1 VHLDTGWVLILDRIG
16 VSQSTERFDRDP
28 AHRQSS
34 QYCDVRVP
42 SYTLAMSEDL
52 ESLGERIAEQ
62 AAHLDAALHRLLT
75 DLRTFDR
82 GGGWHAQ
89 GARSCAHWL
98 SWRVGWGLGTAREHL
113 RVADRLADLP
123 LLDDALRRGEVSY
136 AKLRAITRVATPAN
150 EAALLELAR
159 QSSGHQLETV
169 CRKYRAVLLHDA
181 EPDPEADRQRRWV
194 ARRDT
199 ADGMVRIEA
208 VLHPEEAALVWAALD
223 HRAQQQCREA
233 QRVSAETPS
242 NHLHHPQVQQPCREA
257 QRVSAESPSNH
268 LHHPQGQQPCRE
280 AQRVS
285 AEAPSAAP
293 GAAPTAALGARD
305 DGAPAASDARDGRAP
320 FDRAD
325 ALVEIAQGYLRGDRP
340 DRSPIELVVSVPAE
354 TLRRGHAGAP
364 ATAAAPAAAPAAARP
379 GSADAGMATDVPDPC
394 DVAYL
399 ADGTCV
405 SGETARRLSC
415 DCGVVEVVEGE
426 HGAPLSVGRK
436 RRTIPGS
443 MKRALLQRDRT
454 CRFPG
459 CGNRLYLEAHHI
471 VHWADGGETSLLN
484 MLTVCS
490 FHHRYVHEYGCSIEL
505 HADGPHFLDRRGRR
519 ILDAPPPSRPPDL
532 GWEAILAQHAELQIT
547 ASANEPQWDG
557 APIDH
562 EAVIDALVSV
572 EQAEAIQGWS

>member
-1 VHLDTGWVLILDRIG
+1 MT
-16 VSQSTERFDRDP
+16 
-28 AHRQSS
+28 
-34 QYCDVRVP
+34 
-42 SYTLAMSEDL
+42 EDL

-82 GGGWHAQ
+82 GGGWHTQ

-136 AKLRAITRVATPAN
+136 SKIRAITRVATPEN
-150 EAALLELAR
+150 EAALLEIAR
-159 QSSGHQLETV
+159 LSSGHQLETV
-169 CRKYRAVLLHDA
+169 CRKYRSVLLHDA
-181 EPDPEADRQRRWV
+181 DPDPEGDRQRRWV

-223 HRAQQQCREA
+223 HRAQQQCRESH
-233 QRVSAETPS
+233 RVSAETAS
-242 NHLHHPQVQQPCREA
+242 
-257 QRVSAESPSNH
+257 SAPT
-268 LHHPQGQQPCRE
+268 
-280 AQRVS
+280 
-285 AEAPSAAP
+285 
-293 GAAPTAALGARD
+293 AAPTAV
-305 DGAPAASDARDGRAP
+305 PDARDGDAHAHPARSRAP

-325 ALVEIAQGYLRGDRP
+325 ALVQIAQGYLRGDRP

-354 TLRRGHAGAP
+354 ILRRRPAVAP
-364 ATAAAPAAAPAAARP
+364 AIAAAPP
-379 GSADAGMATDVPDPC
+379 GSTDAVAATEVPDPC
-394 DVAYL
+394 DVACL

-405 SGETARRLSC
+405 SAEAARRLSC
-415 DCGVVEVVEGE
+415 DCGVVEIASGE

-471 VHWADGGETSLLN
+471 VHWADGGDTSLRN
-484 MLTVCS
+484 VVACCS
-490 FHHRYVHEYGCSIEL
+490 FHHRFVHEYGCSIEL

-532 GWEAILAQHAELQIT
+532 GWEAILAHHAELQIT
-547 ASANEPQWDG
+547 ASAHEPLWDG
-557 APIDH
+557 ARIDYGS
-562 EAVIDALVSV
+562 VIDALVGV

>member
-1 VHLDTGWVLILDRIG
+1 
-16 VSQSTERFDRDP
+16 
-28 AHRQSS
+28 
-34 QYCDVRVP
+34 
-42 SYTLAMSEDL
+42 MSEDL

-98 SWRVGWGLGTAREHL
+98 SWRVGWGLGAAREHL

-123 LLDDALRRGEVSY
+123 LLDEALRRGEVSY
-136 AKLRAITRVATPAN
+136 SKIRAITRVATLEN
-150 EAALLELAR
+150 EAALLEIAR
-159 QSSGHQLETV
+159 HSSGHQLETV
-169 CRKYRAVLLHDA
+169 CRKYRSVLLHDA
-181 EPDPEADRQRRWV
+181 DSDPEGDRQRRWV

-223 HRAQQQCREA
+223 HRTQQRCRESH
-233 QRVSAETPS
+233 RVSAETS
-242 NHLHHPQVQQPCREA
+242 R
-257 QRVSAESPSNH
+257 SAP
-268 LHHPQGQQPCRE
+268 
-280 AQRVS
+280 
-285 AEAPSAAP
+285 
-293 GAAPTAALGARD
+293 
-305 DGAPAASDARDGRAP
+305 DARAGGAP

-325 ALVEIAQGYLRGDRP
+325 ALVQIAQGYLRGDRP

-354 TLRRGHAGAP
+354 TLRRRLAVAP
-364 ATAAAPAAAPAAARP
+364 AMAAAPP
-379 GSADAGMATDVPDPC
+379 GSTDAAMATEAADPC
-394 DVAYL
+394 DVACL

-405 SGETARRLSC
+405 SAEAARRLSC
-415 DCGVVEVVEGE
+415 DCGVVEIVEGE

-471 VHWADGGETSLLN
+471 VHWADGGDTSLRN
-484 MLTVCS
+484 MVACCS
-490 FHHRYVHEYGCSIEL
+490 FHHRFVHEYGCSIEL
-505 HADGPHFLDRRGRR
+505 HADGPRFLDRRGRR

-532 GWEAILAQHAELQIT
+532 GWEAILARHAELQIT
-547 ASANEPQWDG
+547 ASVNEPLWDG
-557 APIDH
+557 ARIDYG
-562 EAVIDALVSV
+562 AVVDALVGV
-572 EQAEAIQGWS
+572 EQAEAIHGWS

>member
-1 VHLDTGWVLILDRIG
+1 MSGCRAIQMT
-16 VSQSTERFDRDP
+16 
-28 AHRQSS
+28 
-34 QYCDVRVP
+34 
-42 SYTLAMSEDL
+42 MSEDL

-98 SWRVGWGLGTAREHL
+98 SWRVGWGLGAAREHL

-150 EAALLELAR
+150 ETALLELAR
-159 QSSGHQLETV
+159 VSSGHQLETV
-169 CRKYRAVLLHDA
+169 CRKYRAVQLHDA
-181 EPDPEADRQRRWV
+181 EPDPEGDRQRRWV
-194 ARRDT
+194 TRRDT

-233 QRVSAETPS
+233 HRVSAETPN
-242 NHLHHPQVQQPCREA
+242 NHPHHPQVQQQCRE
-257 QRVSAESPSNH
+257 SH
-268 LHHPQGQQPCRE
+268 
-280 AQRVS
+280 RVS
-285 AEAPSAAP
+285 AEASSAAP
-293 GAAPTAALGARD
+293 DARD
-305 DGAPAASDARDGRAP
+305 GGAPAASARSRAP

-325 ALVEIAQGYLRGDRP
+325 ALVQLAQGYLRGDRP
-340 DRSPIELVVSVPAE
+340 DRSPIELVVSVPVE
-354 TLRRGHAGAP
+354 TLRRGRAAAT
-364 ATAAAPAAAPAAARP
+364 ATAAAPP
-379 GSADAGMATDVPDPC
+379 GSADAVMAAEVPDPC
-394 DVAYL
+394 DVACL

-405 SGETARRLSC
+405 SAETARRLSC
-415 DCGVVEVVEGE
+415 DCGVVEVVEDE
-426 HGAPLSVGRK
+426 HGVPLSVGRK

-459 CGNRLYLEAHHI
+459 CGNRLYLEAHHL
-471 VHWADGGETSLLN
+471 VHWADGGETSLQN
-484 MLTVCS
+484 MVCYCS

-519 ILDAPPPSRPPDL
+519 ILDAPPPSRPADL
-532 GWEAILAQHAELQIT
+532 GWEAILARHAELQIT
-547 ASANEPQWDG
+547 ASTNEPLWDG
-557 APIDH
+557 ASIDH
-562 EAVIDALVSV
+562 GAVIDDLVGA

>member
-1 VHLDTGWVLILDRIG
+1 
-16 VSQSTERFDRDP
+16 
-28 AHRQSS
+28 
-34 QYCDVRVP
+34 
-42 SYTLAMSEDL
+42 MSEDL

-62 AAHLDAALHRLLT
+62 AAHLDAALHRLLA

-82 GGGWHAQ
+82 GGGWHTQ

-98 SWRVGWGLGTAREHL
+98 SWRVGWGLGVAREHL

-136 AKLRAITRVATPAN
+136 SKLRAITRVATPEN
-150 EAALLELAR
+150 EAALLEIAR

-181 EPDPEADRQRRWV
+181 DPDPEGDRQRRWV

-223 HRAQQQCREA
+223 HRAQQQGREA
-233 QRVSAETPS
+233 HRVSAETS
-242 NHLHHPQVQQPCREA
+242 
-257 QRVSAESPSNH
+257 SS
-268 LHHPQGQQPCRE
+268 
-280 AQRVS
+280 
-285 AEAPSAAP
+285 
-293 GAAPTAALGARD
+293 APTA
-305 DGAPAASDARDGRAP
+305 

-325 ALVEIAQGYLRGDRP
+325 ALVQLAQGYLRGDRP
-340 DRSPIELVVSVPAE
+340 DRSPIELVVSVPVE
-354 TLRRGHAGAP
+354 TLRRRPAVAP
-364 ATAAAPAAAPAAARP
+364 AMAAAPP
-379 GSADAGMATDVPDPC
+379 GSTDAVMATEVPDPC
-394 DVAYL
+394 DVACL

-405 SGETARRLSC
+405 SAEAARRLSC
-415 DCGVVEVVEGE
+415 DCGVVEVVEAE

-471 VHWADGGETSLLN
+471 VHWADGGDTSLRN
-484 MLTVCS
+484 MVACCS
-490 FHHRYVHEYGCSIEL
+490 FHHRFVHEYGCSFEL
-505 HADGPHFLDRRGRR
+505 HADGPRFLDRRGRR
-519 ILDAPPPSRPPDL
+519 ILDAPPPARPPDL
-532 GWEAILAQHAELQIT
+532 GWEAILARHAELQIT
-547 ASANEPQWDG
+547 ASANEPLWDG
-557 APIDH
+557 ARIDYG
-562 EAVIDALVSV
+562 AVIDALVGV
-572 EQAEAIQGWS
+572 EHAEAIQGWS

>member
-1 VHLDTGWVLILDRIG
+1 
-16 VSQSTERFDRDP
+16 
-28 AHRQSS
+28 
-34 QYCDVRVP
+34 
-42 SYTLAMSEDL
+42 MSEDL

-82 GGGWHAQ
+82 GGGWHTQ

-136 AKLRAITRVATPAN
+136 SKLRAITRVATPAN

-159 QSSGHQLETV
+159 LSSGHQLETV

-181 EPDPEADRQRRWV
+181 EPDPESDRQRRWV

-223 HRAQQQCREA
+223 HRAQQQCRE
-233 QRVSAETPS
+233 S
-242 NHLHHPQVQQPCREA
+242 H
-257 QRVSAESPSNH
+257 
-268 LHHPQGQQPCRE
+268 
-280 AQRVS
+280 RVS
-285 AEAPSAAP
+285 AEAAS
-293 GAAPTAALGARD
+293 AAPTAAPD
-305 DGAPAASDARDGRAP
+305 PRDGRAP

-325 ALVEIAQGYLRGDRP
+325 ALVQLAQGYLRGDRP

-354 TLRRGHAGAP
+354 TLRRPLTVASAM
-364 ATAAAPAAAPAAARP
+364 AAPPP
-379 GSADAGMATDVPDPC
+379 GSTDAAMAAEVPDPC
-394 DVAYL
+394 DVACL

-405 SGETARRLSC
+405 SAETARRLSC
-415 DCGVVEVVEGE
+415 DCGVVEIVEGA
-426 HGAPLSVGRK
+426 HGTPLSVGRK

-484 MLTVCS
+484 TVLCCS
-490 FHHRYVHEYGCSIEL
+490 FHHRFVHEYGWSIES
-505 HADGPHFLDRRGRR
+505 HADGPHFMDRHDRR
-519 ILDAPPPSRPPDL
+519 ILDAPSPSCPPDL
-532 GWEAILAQHAELQIT
+532 GWEAILARHAELQIT
-547 ASANEPQWDG
+547 ASTNEPLWDG
-557 APIDH
+557 ARID
-562 EAVIDALVSV
+562 EGAVIDALVGV
-572 EQAEAIQGWS
+572 EHAEAIQGWS

>member
-1 VHLDTGWVLILDRIG
+1 M
-16 VSQSTERFDRDP
+16 F
-28 AHRQSS
+28 
-34 QYCDVRVP
+34 
-42 SYTLAMSEDL
+42 EDL

-82 GGGWHAQ
+82 CGGWHAQ

-181 EPDPEADRQRRWV
+181 EPDPEGDRQRRWV

-223 HRAQQQCREA
+223 HHAQQQCRESH
-233 QRVSAETPS
+233 RVSAETPN
-242 NHLHHPQVQQPCREA
+242 NHLHHPQVQQQCREA
-257 QRVSAESPSNH
+257 QH
-268 LHHPQGQQPCRE
+268 
-280 AQRVS
+280 VS
-285 AEAPSAAP
+285 AEAAS
-293 GAAPTAALGARD
+293 AAPTAAPTAVPGARD
-305 DGAPAASDARDGRAP
+305 DGAPATSDARDGRAP

-354 TLRRGHAGAP
+354 TLRRGHTVAA
-364 ATAAAPAAAPAAARP
+364 ATAAAPP
-379 GSADAGMATDVPDPC
+379 GSADAVMAAEVPDPS
-394 DVAYL
+394 DVACL

-405 SGETARRLSC
+405 SAETARRLSC
-415 DCGVVEVVEGE
+415 DCGVVEVVEGA
-426 HGAPLSVGRK
+426 HGMPLSIGRK

-484 MLTVCS
+484 TLLCCS
-490 FHHRYVHEYGCSIEL
+490 FHHRYVHEYGWSIEL

-519 ILDAPPPSRPPDL
+519 IPDAPPPPRPPDL
-532 GWEAILAQHAELQIT
+532 GWEAILAQHAALQIT
-547 ASANEPQWDG
+547 ASANEPLWDG

-562 EAVIDALVSV
+562 EAVIDALVGA
-572 EQAEAIQGWS
+572 EQAEAIEGWS

>member
-1 VHLDTGWVLILDRIG
+1 
-16 VSQSTERFDRDP
+16 
-28 AHRQSS
+28 
-34 QYCDVRVP
+34 
-42 SYTLAMSEDL
+42 MSEDL

-82 GGGWHAQ
+82 GGGWHTQ

-98 SWRVGWGLGTAREHL
+98 SWRVGWGLGAAREHL

-169 CRKYRAVLLHDA
+169 CRKYRVVLLHDA
-181 EPDPEADRQRRWV
+181 EPDPEGDRQRRWV

-223 HRAQQQCREA
+223 HRAQQQCRESD
-233 QRVSAETPS
+233 RVSAETS
-242 NHLHHPQVQQPCREA
+242 
-257 QRVSAESPSNH
+257 SS
-268 LHHPQGQQPCRE
+268 
-280 AQRVS
+280 
-285 AEAPSAAP
+285 
-293 GAAPTAALGARD
+293 APTAA
-305 DGAPAASDARDGRAP
+305 PDARDGGAHAAPDARDGGAHAAPARSRAP

-340 DRSPIELVVSVPAE
+340 DRAPIELVVSVPVE
-354 TLRRGHAGAP
+354 TLRRGLAVAP
-364 ATAAAPAAAPAAARP
+364 AMAAEI
-379 GSADAGMATDVPDPC
+379 PDPC
-394 DVAYL
+394 DVACV

-405 SGETARRLSC
+405 SAETARRLSC
-415 DCGVVEVVEGE
+415 DCGVVEVVEGA

-471 VHWADGGETSLLN
+471 VHWADGGDTSLQN
-484 MLTVCS
+484 TVLCCS
-490 FHHRYVHEYGCSIEL
+490 FHHRFVHEYGWSIEL

-519 ILDAPPPSRPPDL
+519 ILDAPAPSRPPDL

-547 ASANEPQWDG
+547 ASANDPLWDG
-557 APIDH
+557 VRIDH
-562 EAVIDALVSV
+562 GAVIDSLVGG
-572 EQAEAIQGWS
+572 EHAEVIQSWS